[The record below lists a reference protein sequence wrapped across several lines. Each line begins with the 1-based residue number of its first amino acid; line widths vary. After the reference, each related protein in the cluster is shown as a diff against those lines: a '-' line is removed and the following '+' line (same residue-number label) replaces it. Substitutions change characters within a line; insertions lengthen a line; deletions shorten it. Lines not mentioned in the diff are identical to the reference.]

1 MNVLL
6 YFLILSNYSNE
17 TLDLKRQHF
26 TISIFYLTYK
36 LLLNTQDKLICNSF
50 HSIVILCS
58 STLCIDIV
66 TFIIIK

>member
-50 HSIVILCS
+50 HSIVI
-58 STLCIDIV
+58 
-66 TFIIIK
+66 FM